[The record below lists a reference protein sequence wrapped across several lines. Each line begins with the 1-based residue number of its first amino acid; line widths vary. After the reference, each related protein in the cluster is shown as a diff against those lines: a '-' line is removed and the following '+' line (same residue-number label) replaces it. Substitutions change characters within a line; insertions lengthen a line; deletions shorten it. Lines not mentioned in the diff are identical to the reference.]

1 MKEKSGERW
10 AVWHYVKQLIAKIE
24 TFPAVVGRSTFPE
37 VWVRRSQSLMKHNNY
52 NLLQEGVAATLHS
65 NMLSAHFWKINDNIQ
80 IRLDTS
86 VPPGGCSVSVG
97 LKLQPNVGQF
107 SPGHWDCQHGLD
119 QTLQGPSVVL
129 HRIVSRLFTNIK
141 ATPLQL
147 TAGNSLG
154 QDWGVNRCDRGQK
167 RSRGSTL

>member
-1 MKEKSGERW
+1 M
-10 AVWHYVKQLIAKIE
+10 
-24 TFPAVVGRSTFPE
+24 GRSTFHE

-80 IRLDTS
+80 IWLDTS

-141 ATPLQL
+141 ATLLQL
-147 TAGNSLG
+147 RTRGWTDAIE
-154 QDWGVNRCDRGQK
+154 DR
-167 RSRGSTL
+167 RGLADRHYRKMISITKQLNFKDADSEKFYKKTPLTNT

>member
-1 MKEKSGERW
+1 
-10 AVWHYVKQLIAKIE
+10 
-24 TFPAVVGRSTFPE
+24 
-37 VWVRRSQSLMKHNNY
+37 MKHNNY

-80 IRLDTS
+80 IWLDTS

-147 TAGNSLG
+147 TRKGLG
-154 QDWGVNRCDRGQK
+154 AQQMRQ
-167 RSRGSTL
+167 TTEEL